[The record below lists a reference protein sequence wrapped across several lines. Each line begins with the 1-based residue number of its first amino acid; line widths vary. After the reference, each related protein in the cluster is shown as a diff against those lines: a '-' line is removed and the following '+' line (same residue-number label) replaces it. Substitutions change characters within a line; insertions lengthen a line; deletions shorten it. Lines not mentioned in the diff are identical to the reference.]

1 MNQHALN
8 IRTAL
13 NDYKQATEKAKQQIS
28 FITTT
33 YGKEAGEAEKE
44 IQAKKLEKARSAAV
58 DTITKA
64 GDAGYR
70 EVETWERMDSS
81 KLTDD
86 IKLLDAGIVDHGEF
100 DRLKA
105 KYRDNSTMLAAL
117 RKYGEKQN
125 SENHSEG
132 FFPFNLRDIPTA
144 EGKRKQWKNAQAQA
158 LDMLDAM
165 DGSGKYTKPDI
176 DDWGAAF
183 TLAAM
188 PETLE
193 HFGEDL

>member
-33 YGKEAGEAEKE
+33 YGKEAGEAETE

-125 SENHSEG
+125 SENHSDG
-132 FFPFNLRDIPTA
+132 FIPFNLRDIPTA

-158 LDMLDAM
+158 LDLLDAM
-165 DGSGKYTKPDI
+165 DGSGKYTKPDN

>member
-8 IRTAL
+8 MKTAL
-13 NDYKQATEKAKQQIS
+13 
-28 FITTT
+28 
-33 YGKEAGEAEKE
+33 
-44 IQAKKLEKARSAAV
+44 
-58 DTITKA
+58 TKA
-64 GDAGYR
+64 GRAGYR
-70 EVETWERMDSS
+70 EAESWGRMDTS

-86 IKLLDAGIVDHGEF
+86 IKLLDAGIVDKGEF

-105 KYRDNSTMLAAL
+105 KYSNNYTMLAAL
-117 RKYGEKQN
+117 RRYGEKQN
-125 SENHSEG
+125 KEAGKEMQKNGDDYIGALTE
-132 FFPFNLRDIPTA
+132 PFDVHDIPTT
-144 EGKRKQWKNAQAQA
+144 EEKMKKWEKTQASA
-158 LDMLDAM
+158 LDLLDAM
-165 DGSGKYTKPDI
+165 DGSGKYGNP